1 MPTMRSSLSPRAG
14 RSRRARAGWSAR
26 VVAWESGA
34 VTPAVR
40 GSRPTAGGRFSSA
53 GRDRMPAGP
62 VRSRGRPVFSAAAD
76 MRLQEL
82 IPPQHIVLG
91 LEAADKW
98 EVIERL
104 TGNLRDQGAVPE
116 ELAGGYRDAVVQRER
131 SMSTG
136 MERGIAI
143 PHAAVDGLERVV
155 AGLGVVA
162 GPNGEGVPFDSVD
175 SGPAWLVVLLLI
187 PRPQKL
193 LHIRTLADL
202 ARHLGSED
210 VRQALRNARTRE
222 EAWKALARA

>member
-1 MPTMRSSLSPRAG
+1 
-14 RSRRARAGWSAR
+14 
-26 VVAWESGA
+26 
-34 VTPAVR
+34 
-40 GSRPTAGGRFSSA
+40 
-53 GRDRMPAGP
+53 
-62 VRSRGRPVFSAAAD
+62 

-82 IPPQHIVLG
+82 IPPQHILLG

-104 TGNLRDQGAVPE
+104 TRNLSVQGAVPE
-116 ELAGGYRDAVVQRER
+116 AMARAFSDAVVQRER

-155 AGLGVVA
+155 AGLGVVS
-162 GPNGEGVPFDSVD
+162 GPEGEGVPFDSVD
-175 SGPAWLVVLLLI
+175 AGPAWLVVLLLI

-202 ARHLGSED
+202 ARHLGNED
-210 VRQALRNARTRE
+210 VRQALRAARTPAQ
-222 EAWKALARA
+222 AWEALARV

>member
-1 MPTMRSSLSPRAG
+1 
-14 RSRRARAGWSAR
+14 
-26 VVAWESGA
+26 
-34 VTPAVR
+34 
-40 GSRPTAGGRFSSA
+40 
-53 GRDRMPAGP
+53 
-62 VRSRGRPVFSAAAD
+62 

-82 IPPQHIVLG
+82 IPPRHILLG

-98 EVIERL
+98 EVIEQL
-104 TGNLRDQGAVPE
+104 TRNLMVQGAVPE
-116 ELAGGYRDAVVQRER
+116 ELAGTYREAVVQRER

-155 AGLGVVA
+155 AGLGVVT
-162 GPNGEGVPFDSVD
+162 GPNGAGVPFDSVD
-175 SGPAWLVVLLLI
+175 DAPAWLVVLLLI

-202 ARHLGSED
+202 ARHLGNED
-210 VRQALRNARTRE
+210 VRQALRGAKTPD

>member
-1 MPTMRSSLSPRAG
+1 
-14 RSRRARAGWSAR
+14 
-26 VVAWESGA
+26 
-34 VTPAVR
+34 
-40 GSRPTAGGRFSSA
+40 
-53 GRDRMPAGP
+53 
-62 VRSRGRPVFSAAAD
+62 
-76 MRLQEL
+76 MRLQDL

-104 TGNLRDQGAVPE
+104 TANLEAHGAVPR
-116 ELAGGYRDAVVQRER
+116 ELLPSFREAVVHRER

-155 AGLGVVA
+155 AGLAIVR
-162 GPNGEGVPFDSVD
+162 GPTGEGVNFDSID
-175 SGPAWLVVLLLI
+175 AIPAWLVVLLLI

-202 ARHLGSED
+202 ARHLGHEE
-210 VRQALRNARTRE
+210 VRQALRAAPTPDA
-222 EAWKALARA
+222 AWRALARG

>member
-1 MPTMRSSLSPRAG
+1 
-14 RSRRARAGWSAR
+14 
-26 VVAWESGA
+26 
-34 VTPAVR
+34 
-40 GSRPTAGGRFSSA
+40 
-53 GRDRMPAGP
+53 
-62 VRSRGRPVFSAAAD
+62 

-104 TGNLRDQGAVPE
+104 TGNLRTQGAVPAE
-116 ELAGGYRDAVVQRER
+116 MAAAFRDAVVQRER

-155 AGLGVVA
+155 AGLGVVS
-162 GPNGEGVPFDSVD
+162 GPTGDGVPFDSVD
-175 SGPAWLVVLLLI
+175 AGPAWLVVLLLI

-202 ARHLGSED
+202 ARHLGNEE
-210 VRQALRNARTRE
+210 VRQALRNARSRE
-222 EAWKALARA
+222 EAWKALAKA